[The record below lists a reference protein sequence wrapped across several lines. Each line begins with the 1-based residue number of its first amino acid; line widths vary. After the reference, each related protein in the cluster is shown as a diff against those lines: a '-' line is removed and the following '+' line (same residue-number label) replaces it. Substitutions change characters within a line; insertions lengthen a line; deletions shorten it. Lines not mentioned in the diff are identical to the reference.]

1 MKNSNTPSVP
11 RTPREINFLQMA
23 TFFGGWIRVFIC
35 APYDGENTR
44 SREKI
49 WGYYW
54 FAREHSCTPVAPY
67 LYYPQFF
74 YEFDERDRRQM
85 KSLARYDVEICS
97 EIWVFGDVIT
107 RDMED
112 QLRAARKHGLKVRW
126 FPDYE
131 DMIRLTADNKK
142 RGETIN
148 E

>member
-1 MKNSNTPSVP
+1 MK
-11 RTPREINFLQMA
+11 A
-23 TFFGGWIRVFIC
+23 
-35 APYDGENTR
+35 
-44 SREKI
+44 
-49 WGYYW
+49 
-54 FAREHSCTPVAPY
+54 
-67 LYYPQFF
+67 
-74 YEFDERDRRQM
+74 
-85 KSLARYDVEICS
+85 LARYDVELCD